1 MLINWK
7 FPPTCTVKVNLD
19 GRCLG
24 NPGPMGFR
32 GVARDDQGNWLQGF
46 AGFIGKAT
54 ILKAELWATREVMML
69 INKKDRMYAIVE
81 VDSTNVMDLLKGED
95 YEDHP
100 LKALIQD
107 YKCIMT
113 ELKLS
118 VNHTLHG

>member
-1 MLINWK
+1 
-7 FPPTCTVKVNLD
+7 
-19 GRCLG
+19 
-24 NPGPMGFR
+24 
-32 GVARDDQGNWLQGF
+32 
-46 AGFIGKAT
+46 
-54 ILKAELWATREVMML
+54 
-69 INKKDRMYAIVE
+69 MYAIVE